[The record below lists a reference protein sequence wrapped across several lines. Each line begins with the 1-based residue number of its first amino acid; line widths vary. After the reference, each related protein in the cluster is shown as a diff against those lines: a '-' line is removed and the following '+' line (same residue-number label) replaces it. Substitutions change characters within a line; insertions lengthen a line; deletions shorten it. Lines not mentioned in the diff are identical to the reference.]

1 MKASKDISKI
11 QNRSLSKVDY
21 KETSKIVI
29 PTKRSLF
36 NDKSTCYMPPER
48 DAFLSANMSIQS
60 KKIVDPEDIKTYEDN
75 LALTKLKK
83 EYLRKKANMTKSRS
97 PVRDNA
103 LSQPS
108 LGDNTMSSHPKV

>member
-29 PTKRSLF
+29 PTKRSMF

-75 LALTKLKK
+75 SALTKLKK
-83 EYLRKKANMTKSRS
+83 EYLRKKAIMTK
-97 PVRDNA
+97 
-103 LSQPS
+103 
-108 LGDNTMSSHPKV
+108 